1 MLSLDHISVQFGGRY
16 LFDDLSIMVGPHD
29 RIGLVGSN
37 GAGKT
42 TLLKIIAGIAQ
53 AESGTVS
60 KAHYVTSGYLPQDG
74 VTAAG
79 KTLYKEV
86 ETAFENVLLVQQEL
100 DEAHIALATLDS
112 SSTEY
117 MEMLEIYGELQHKL
131 EDLDAF
137 RMKSKIERV
146 LMGLGFSAP
155 DLERQTDE
163 FSGGWQMRIELA
175 KLLLKE
181 PSVLLLDEPTNH
193 LDIESLQWLEEYLH
207 QYNGAIV
214 LVSHDRAFLD
224 SITAR
229 TFALSLGKMEEYAGN
244 YSFYEKEKVI
254 RKELVMNAYKN
265 QQQQLKQTQQFV
277 DRFRYKATKARQVQS
292 RIKQMEKMDLIEIED
307 EEEEIH
313 FHFPQPQPSGRVVME
328 LKGIQKSYGTHN
340 VFNGLNY
347 IIERGDRIAVV
358 GVNGAGKSTFSRIV
372 AGVEPFNGGERLPG
386 YNAITSYFAQHQAEE
401 LDMSKEVL
409 QIVDE
414 VATGEVRTKLRTI
427 LGSFLFRGDDVFK
440 KVKVLSGGEKSRLA
454 LAKML
459 LLPSNFLIMDE
470 PTNHLDMRSKK
481 VLQDA
486 LAEFD
491 GTYLI
496 VSHDRAF
503 LDPIVNKV
511 LEFSHGGI
519 RTFLGNVSD
528 YLVKKKEEAA
538 KKNAGDRRQNSGDRR
553 QKENKG
559 PRPNGQ
565 EQKAEARG
573 KDVVHYSEKEK
584 KRIEAERR
592 QERSKKFQ
600 PLKKKLSVVE
610 KEIERLEHRKSEIEE
625 LMAQPEF
632 YKIGEEAKK
641 LSAEHKNVQAKL
653 NDNYYEWDKISQEIA
668 RMEGGK

>member
-16 LFDDLSIMVGPHD
+16 LFDDLSLMVGPHD

-42 TLLKIIAGIAQ
+42 TLLKIIASLSQ

-60 KAHYVTSGYLPQDG
+60 KAHYVTAGYLPQDG
-74 VTAAG
+74 VTAIG

-86 ETAFENVLLVQQEL
+86 ETAFENILLVQQEL
-100 DEAHIALATLDS
+100 EEAHALL
-112 SSTEY
+112 STQDTASQEY
-117 MEMLEIYGELQHKL
+117 METLEIYGELQHKL

-137 RMKSKIERV
+137 RMQSKIERV
-146 LMGLGFSAP
+146 LMGLGFSVP

-207 QYNGAIV
+207 QYNGAII

-244 YSFYEKEKVI
+244 YSFYEKERVI

-292 RIKQMEKMDLIEIED
+292 RIKQMEKLDLIEIED
-307 EEEEIH
+307 EEQEIH
-313 FHFPQPQPSGRVVME
+313 FHFPQPQQSGRVVME
-328 LKGIQKSYGTHN
+328 LKNLQKSYGTHK
-340 VFNGLNY
+340 VFSGLNY
-347 IIERGDRIAVV
+347 TIERGDRIAVV

-372 AGVEPFNGGERLPG
+372 AGVEPFNGGERVPG
-386 YNAITSYFAQHQAEE
+386 YNTIVSYFAQHQAEE

-454 LAKML
+454 LSKML

-481 VLQDA
+481 VLQEA
-486 LAEFD
+486 LAEFN

-528 YLVKKKEEAA
+528 YLTKKREEASG
-538 KKNAGDRRQNSGDRR
+538 KRTEDRRQNAGGSR
-553 QKENKG
+553 QKQREEPKAKSQDQ
-559 PRPNGQ
+559 RTKSK
-565 EQKAEARG
+565 EQHT
-573 KDVVHYSEKEK
+573 DHHSEKEK

-592 QERSKKFQ
+592 QEHSKKSQ
-600 PLKKKLSVVE
+600 PLKKRLSSVE
-610 KEIERLEHRKSEIEE
+610 KEIEKLEGRKSEIEG

-632 YKIGEEAKK
+632 YKNGEEAKHI
-641 LSAEHKNVQAKL
+641 SAEYKTVQAKL
-653 NDNYYEWDKISQEIA
+653 NDNYYEWDKVSQEIA
-668 RMEGGK
+668 KMESGN